1 MLGDFESI
9 NKKQELCIRGS
20 VVGFTVVYL
29 QTNANPKTL
38 IRAACV
44 VSRKSKSGFPN
55 QKTDHES
62 IKSTLRVDS
71 WNQIQIRSFE
81 IDNLSVF
88 WERIWKK
95 LFLTGG
101 FAKKKVPNS
110 CCTCMAFLLNLCW
123 WHLINFEPLV
133 TYHSMYSWRYQS
145 SYYTILFQTPT
156 QIFLL

>member
-9 NKKQELCIRGS
+9 KKQELCIRGS

-88 WERIWKK
+88 LGKDLKK
-95 LFLTGG
+95 IIFDRR
-101 FAKKKVPNS
+101 FCEKK
-110 CCTCMAFLLNLCW
+110 
-123 WHLINFEPLV
+123 
-133 TYHSMYSWRYQS
+133 RY
-145 SYYTILFQTPT
+145 PT
-156 QIFLL
+156 AAVHV

>member
-9 NKKQELCIRGS
+9 KKQELCIRGS

-88 WERIWKK
+88 LGKDLKK

-101 FAKKKVPNS
+101 FSKKKKG
-110 CCTCMAFLLNLCW
+110 TQQMLYMYDFLT
-123 WHLINFEPLV
+123 EPMLV
-133 TYHSMYSWRYQS
+133 APYQFS
-145 SYYTILFQTPT
+145 AISYISFHVCYLFK
-156 QIFLL
+156 LLVDCF

>member
-9 NKKQELCIRGS
+9 KKQELCIRGS

-88 WERIWKK
+88 LGKDLKK
-95 LFLTGG
+95 IIFDRRFCEKKKGTQQMLYMYDFLTEPVLVAPYQ
-101 FAKKKVPNS
+101 FWAISYISFHV
-110 CCTCMAFLLNLCW
+110 FLK
-123 WHLINFEPLV
+123 I
-133 TYHSMYSWRYQS
+133 SK
-145 SYYTILFQTPT
+145 
-156 QIFLL
+156 

>member
-9 NKKQELCIRGS
+9 KKQELCIRGS

-62 IKSTLRVDS
+62 IKSTLSVDS

-88 WERIWKK
+88 LGKDLKK

-101 FAKKKVPNS
+101 
-110 CCTCMAFLLNLCW
+110 TQQMLYMYDFLT
-123 WHLINFEPLV
+123 EPMLV
-133 TYHSMYSWRYQS
+133 APYQFS
-145 SYYTILFQTPT
+145 AISYISFHVCYLFK
-156 QIFLL
+156 LLVDCF

>member
-9 NKKQELCIRGS
+9 KRQELCIRGS
-20 VVGFTVVYL
+20 VVRFTVVYL

-88 WERIWKK
+88 WGKDLKK
-95 LFLTGG
+95 IIFDRRFCEQKKGTQQMLYMYDFLTEPVLVAPYQ
-101 FAKKKVPNS
+101 FWAISYIPFHV
-110 CCTCMAFLLNLCW
+110 FLK
-123 WHLINFEPLV
+123 I
-133 TYHSMYSWRYQS
+133 SK
-145 SYYTILFQTPT
+145 
-156 QIFLL
+156 

>member
-101 FAKKKVPNS
+101 FAKKKG
-110 CCTCMAFLLNLCW
+110 TQQLLYMYGFLT
-123 WHLINFEPLV
+123 EPVLV
-133 TYHSMYSWRYQS
+133 APYQFWAI
-145 SYYTILFQTPT
+145 SYISFHV
-156 QIFLL
+156 FLKISK

>member
-1 MLGDFESI
+1 MLGDFESV
-9 NKKQELCIRGS
+9 KKRELCIRGS

-81 IDNLSVF
+81 IDNLMVF
-88 WERIWKK
+88 LGKDLKK

-101 FAKKKVPNS
+101 FSKKKGTQQMLYM
-110 CCTCMAFLLNLCW
+110 CDFLT
-123 WHLINFEPLV
+123 EPVLV
-133 TYHSMYSWRYQS
+133 APYQFWAI
-145 SYYTILFQTPT
+145 SYLSFHVCYLFK
-156 QIFLL
+156 LLVDCF